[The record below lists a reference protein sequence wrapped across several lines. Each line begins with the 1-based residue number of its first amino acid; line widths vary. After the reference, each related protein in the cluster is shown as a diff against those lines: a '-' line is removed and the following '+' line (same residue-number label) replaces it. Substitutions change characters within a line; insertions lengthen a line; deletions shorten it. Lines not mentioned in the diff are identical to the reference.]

1 MWSDREPVVIVYF
14 SSPYYPHVFIEG
26 SSQKDKNLI
35 AAVQKAVAETK
46 TDYQIGYKKFF
57 PYISDLSYAAVPDET
72 VVETFKSNMPGYGI
86 TYDLPFDTIKKLNLP
101 VLDIGAF
108 GKDAH
113 RWTERIEKRFS
124 FNVTP
129 ELIYR
134 TLINLLEISK

>member
-1 MWSDREPVVIVYF
+1 M
-14 SSPYYPHVFIEG
+14 
-26 SSQKDKNLI
+26 
-35 AAVQKAVAETK
+35 
-46 TDYQIGYKKFF
+46 
-57 PYISDLSYAAVPDET
+57 PDET

-113 RWTERIEKRFS
+113 RWTERIEKKFS

-134 TLINLLEISK
+134 TLLNLLEISK